1 MKIKAPRT
9 LLMFIVVVSFFCIKV
24 FAKDRNPEVHFID
37 TGQSDCI
44 LIKTGK
50 ENYLIDTGWEYYSG
64 KILSY
69 LNSNNVDKIDGV
81 ILTHYHDDHYGGLE
95 MLLKTSKVKKIFL
108 PKHDSDDKKKV
119 INMVKKHKVKYEWI
133 EDGWEVKGR
142 KLNLKAIVPMNIDS
156 KNENNN
162 SIVLFGKI
170 DGVKYLFLGD
180 CENKEEMDMISNKKI
195 KKCDILKVSH
205 HGFKTSNSNE
215 LLDIAKPKIAIVT
228 CDGIYSPDKIIID
241 RLKNK
246 GIEVFTTSNKGNL
259 IIRDQEIIWNRYSYY
274 INKGKNFIGNTYL
287 KFIS

>member
-9 LLMFIVVVSFFCIKV
+9 FLVFIVVVSLFSIKA
-24 FAKDRNPEVHFID
+24 FAKDRSPEVHFID

-108 PKHDSDDKKKV
+108 PKHDGGDKKKV
-119 INMVKKHKVKYEWI
+119 INMVKKHKIKYEWI
-133 EDGWEVKGR
+133 EDGWEVKGK
-142 KLNLKAIVPMNIDS
+142 KLNLKAIAPMNIDG

-170 DGVKYLFLGD
+170 DGIKYLFLGD
-180 CENKEEMDMISNKKI
+180 CEQKEEKDMIYNEKI
-195 KKCDILKVSH
+195 KKCDVLKVSH
-205 HGFKTSNSNE
+205 HGFKTSNSDE
-215 LLDIAKPKIAIVT
+215 LIDMAKPKIAIVT
-228 CDGIYSPDKIIID
+228 CDGIYSPDKIVID

-246 GIEVFTTSNKGNL
+246 DIEVLTTSNKGNL
-259 IIRDQEIIWNRYSYY
+259 IIRNQEIIWNRYSYY

>member
-9 LLMFIVVVSFFCIKV
+9 FLVFIVVVSLFYTEA
-24 FAKDRNPEVHFID
+24 FARDRGPEVHFID

-50 ENYLIDTGWEYYSG
+50 ENYLVDTGWEYYSG

-95 MLLKTSKVKKIFL
+95 MLLKTSKVKKLFL

-142 KLNLKAIVPMNIDS
+142 KLNLKAIAPMNIDS

-170 DGVKYLFLGD
+170 DGIKYLFLGD
-180 CENKEEMDMISNKKI
+180 CEEKEERDMIYNERI

-215 LLDIAKPKIAIVT
+215 LIDIAKPKIAIVT
-228 CDGIYSPDKIIID
+228 CDGIYSPDKIVID

-246 GIEVFTTSNKGNL
+246 GIEVLTTSNKGNI
-259 IIRDQEIIWNRYSYY
+259 IIRDNKIIWNRYSYY
-274 INKGKNFIGNTYL
+274 INKGKNFIGNIYL